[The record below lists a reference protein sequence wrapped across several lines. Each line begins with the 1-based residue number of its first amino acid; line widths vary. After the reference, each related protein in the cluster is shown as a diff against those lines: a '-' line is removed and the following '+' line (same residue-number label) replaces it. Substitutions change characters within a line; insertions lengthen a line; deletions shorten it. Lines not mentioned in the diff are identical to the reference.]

1 VGLVESCEE
10 ALRTVSVGLGSLER
24 FPGSGF
30 TMLGAV
36 SPFSVVPLDE
46 GGALVPPVPGFVPWV
61 FPRLELP
68 RGSTGSSSLQPAAA
82 RRATA
87 NANLGE

>member
-1 VGLVESCEE
+1 M
-10 ALRTVSVGLGSLER
+10 SVGLGSLER

-30 TMLGAV
+30 TILGAV

-46 GGALVPPVPGFVPWV
+46 GGAPVPPVPGFVPWV
-61 FPRLELP
+61 LPMLELP
-68 RGSTGSSSLQPAAA
+68 RGSAGSSSLQPAAT
-82 RRATA
+82 RRETA